1 MLGLFKWSGFK
12 THWHLRVL
20 YISTFLLRTAFG
32 ALLLLIAMYVP
43 TSPAVDVGLDP
54 GITQQSREDFA
65 TLLNV
70 AIIAVPYPLAE
81 MVTANYFG
89 ILSDRVGRKPVI
101 VAGTALAAV
110 IVGLY
115 TLSNNVWYLAFMH
128 GIHGIGA
135 AATVAPAIAMIADHA
150 NSCDRGRQ
158 MGWFDYST
166 FLGYI
171 LGAVAG
177 GFMIDLTGAR
187 IGFVIITALL
197 IESAAM
203 LYALV
208 KSERPIVR
216 SQHFGGLAELKRVF
230 KVREVRLM
238 FPIWLI
244 IAILLGLAIT
254 YLPRIML
261 SEDVSGSTIGIMFA
275 AAGVAL
281 GLLQPF
287 WGKVSDIVGRIPV
300 MAYGVFSIFGI
311 VVMLVFFPD
320 AAFDITDEGVDFK
333 LLGMIPLAIM
343 GLGAGAFVPAA
354 LALMADTSDV
364 ECYGATMGL
373 YSFALGFGAFIAEGM
388 GLGIIIASRGES
400 APTWLLYFA
409 AALIGLA
416 VVLMVSFFMTTIIK
430 KCLVKARDEGP

>member
-1 MLGLFKWSGFK
+1 MVSIFKGRGVK
-12 THWHLRVL
+12 TPWHLRVL

-32 ALLLLIAMYVP
+32 ALLLLIATYVP
-43 TSPAVDVGLDP
+43 LTPAVDIGLDP
-54 GITQQSREDFA
+54 DMSQEAVEDFA
-65 TLLNV
+65 ALLNV

-81 MVTANYFG
+81 MITANYFG

-150 NSCDRGRQ
+150 DSCDRGRQ

-171 LGAVAG
+171 LGAVFG
-177 GFMIDLTGAR
+177 GFMIDWTGAK
-187 IGFVIITALL
+187 IGFLIIAALL
-197 IESAAM
+197 VGSALM
-203 LYALV
+203 LYIMVKWEKIAR
-208 KSERPIVR
+208 KSEHVGG
-216 SQHFGGLAELKRVF
+216 FGELKRVF
-230 KVREVRLM
+230 KVREIRLM

-261 SEDVSGSTIGIMFA
+261 SQDISGSTIGIMFA
-275 AAGVAL
+275 AAGIAL

-300 MAYGVFSIFGI
+300 MAYGVLSIFGI
-311 VVMLVFFPD
+311 VIMLLFFPD
-320 AAFDITDEGVDFK
+320 AAFENTDDGLEFK
-333 LLGMIPLAIM
+333 LVGMIPLAIM

-354 LALMADTSDV
+354 LALMADSSDA

-388 GLGIIIASRGES
+388 GLGIIIASRGDN
-400 APTWLLYFA
+400 APGWLLYFA

-416 VVLMVSFFMTTIIK
+416 VVMMVFFFLTTVVRK
-430 KCLVKARDEGP
+430 RLAKA